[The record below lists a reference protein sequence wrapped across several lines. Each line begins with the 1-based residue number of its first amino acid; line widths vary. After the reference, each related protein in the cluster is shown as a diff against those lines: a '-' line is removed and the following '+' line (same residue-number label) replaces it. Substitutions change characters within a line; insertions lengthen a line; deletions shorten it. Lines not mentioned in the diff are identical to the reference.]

1 MLRSVRSAPDA
12 AAAPP
17 AAVTLASWPERAV
30 LLDEPLDALAQGRW
44 RSGCGGGAVP
54 EHRLSTADHLS
65 GLKHG
70 VTKATRT
77 HEGWSA
83 AGSATVSPATA
94 GRRGDAPHPA
104 GTVHPGREGP
114 PTPLLLQPVRLLAAT
129 ATTGR
134 GRPGAVQVGDAGRHA
149 RLTPPPPPSPPELS
163 S

>member
-44 RSGCGGGAVP
+44 RSGCWGGAVP

-77 HEGWSA
+77 H
-83 AGSATVSPATA
+83 
-94 GRRGDAPHPA
+94 
-104 GTVHPGREGP
+104 GREHC
-114 PTPLLLQPVRLLAAT
+114 RT
-129 ATTGR
+129 ARREPGHT
-134 GRPGAVQVGDAGRHA
+134 RPRTLRRDCVLG
-149 RLTPPPPPSPPELS
+149 
-163 S
+163 